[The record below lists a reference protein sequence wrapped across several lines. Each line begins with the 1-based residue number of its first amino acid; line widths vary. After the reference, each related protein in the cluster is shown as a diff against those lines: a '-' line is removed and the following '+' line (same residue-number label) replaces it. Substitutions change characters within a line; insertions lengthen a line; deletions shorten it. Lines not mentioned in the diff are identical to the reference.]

1 MPKDGE
7 IVEVYANPYLHI
19 DASGEP
25 QCVVP
30 KGPEDGRGWYGATR
44 DPKTEKFTISSE
56 PVRCCFSRY
65 IKERIWRGEL
75 IAGTEKLASE
85 LGINFIEPKT
95 LLEGFRAKAT
105 EAYDAQHG
113 TGAFARAEADRAAA
127 KKAAEEAAAK
137 AEAEAK
143 KTNDQPAKTSRK
155 S

>member
-1 MPKDGE
+1 MPRDGE

-44 DPKTEKFTISSE
+44 DPKTERFTISSE
-56 PVRCCFSRY
+56 PIRCSFSRY

-75 IAGTEKLASE
+75 IAGTAKLAGE
-85 LGINFIEPKT
+85 LGINFIEPKK
-95 LLEGFRAKAT
+95 LLEGFRAQAAET
-105 EAYDAQHG
+105 YDAQHG
-113 TGAFARAEADRAAA
+113 AGAFAKAEADRAAA
-127 KKAAEEAAAK
+127 NKAPEEAAA
-137 AEAEAK
+137 AEAK
-143 KTNDQPAKTSRK
+143 ALAKPTDQPAKSSRK